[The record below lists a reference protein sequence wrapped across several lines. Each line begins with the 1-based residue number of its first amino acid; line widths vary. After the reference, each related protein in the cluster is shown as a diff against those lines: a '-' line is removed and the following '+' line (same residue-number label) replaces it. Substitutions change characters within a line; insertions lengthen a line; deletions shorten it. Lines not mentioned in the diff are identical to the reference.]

1 MDSMANII
9 FNLFLISWEVLC
21 NKLFV
26 GVFSKGLRNIKRVYN
41 LFVLLALMAAE
52 YGIVIVFKDILLIK
66 IFFVIL
72 FASIAMC
79 VFYKDRWRRTLI
91 LTVFFYG
98 VGFVV
103 DYLVIVLMGRIFSSG
118 FSMNPITS
126 MIMTIIGRIV
136 LLFIILMLKRIIGH
150 ESANT
155 LSDIEWM
162 KLLIIPIITMAS
174 IIAIVQKFN
183 ILQDWNQDQIFLYL
197 AIGMAVMNI
206 DVFYLVDDILQ
217 REQKIRE
224 AQLYKEQVKNETAW
238 YYSASENLEKQR
250 QRNHE
255 YKNHIACIS
264 ALVKGREYQDLD
276 EYLRKLDDEMSQR
289 MDIVD
294 TNNVIVNAILNT
306 KYQEIREKGIV
317 LVLRINDLSS
327 MWLEDKDIVVLL
339 TNMLSNAIEAC
350 ELCKGRKVIKLKA
363 VIEDQQLII
372 ACRNTI
378 SRIPIMEEH
387 FFMTTKEDVL
397 QEHGFGI
404 KNMIEVIEKYDG
416 QYVIDYGDMEFYFSI
431 IFSKEQG

>member
-1 MDSMANII
+1 MDSMVYII
-9 FNLFLISWEVLC
+9 FNFFLISWEVLC
-21 NKLFV
+21 NKLFI
-26 GVFSKGLRNIKRVYN
+26 GVFSKGRRNIKQLYN
-41 LFVLLALMAAE
+41 LLMTLALMATE
-52 YGIVIVFKDILLIK
+52 YGITVVFNDILIIK
-66 IFFVIL
+66 ITFLIL
-72 FASIAMC
+72 VASVAMRL
-79 VFYKDRWRRTLI
+79 FYKDRWKRMLI
-91 LTVFFYG
+91 FTAFYYGLG
-98 VGFVV
+98 VVV
-103 DYLVIVLMGRIFSSG
+103 DYLVLVLMGKVFTG
-118 FSMNPITS
+118 VYYMNSMTS
-126 MIMTIIGRIV
+126 MVVSIIGKIA
-136 LLFIILMLKRIIGH
+136 LLLAILMVKRFTSH

-162 KLLIIPIITMAS
+162 KLLIIPIITMVS
-174 IIAIVQKFN
+174 IIAIVQKYN
-183 ILQDWNQDQIFLYL
+183 LLEDWHQDQIFLYL

-238 YYSASENLEKQR
+238 YYSISENLEKQR
-250 QRNHE
+250 QRTHE
-255 YKNHIACIS
+255 YKNHLACIS
-264 ALVKGREYQDLD
+264 ALVQSREYQDLD
-276 EYLRKLDDEMSQR
+276 EYLHKLDNEMSQR
-289 MDIVD
+289 MDMVD

-327 MWLEDKDIVVLL
+327 LWLEDKDIVVLL

-350 ELCKGRKVIKLKA
+350 ESCQGRKVIKLKA

-378 SRIPIMEEH
+378 SQMPIMEEH
-387 FFMTTKEDVL
+387 FFLTTKEDVL
-397 QEHGFGI
+397 QDHGFGVV
-404 KNMIEVIEKYDG
+404 NMIEVIEKYDG